1 MEDLDHLRTHSMGL
15 SQGFAFGLRRSDVA
29 ELSFLD
35 QFAEG
40 LCRFLDRN
48 IGIYSSTLE
57 QVQLLGSPEVF
68 VDVVDTASQALLTAK
83 LLGYDR
89 RRLRCRTYDASAR
102 IVVRLVPP
110 LTDKKVLSAHS
121 GYFS

>member
-1 MEDLDHLRTHSMGL
+1 MGL
-15 SQGFAFGLRRSDVA
+15 SQGFAFSLGRSDIT

-48 IGIYSSTLE
+48 LGVHSSTLE
-57 QVQLLGSPEVF
+57 QVKLLGSPEVL
-68 VDVVDTASQALLTAK
+68 VDVVDTAPQALLTEK
-83 LLGYDR
+83 LLSYNR
-89 RRLRCRTYDASAR
+89 RGLRGKTHDASAR
-102 IVVRLVPP
+102 LVVRLLPP
-110 LTDKKVLSAHS
+110 LTDKKVFSAHS